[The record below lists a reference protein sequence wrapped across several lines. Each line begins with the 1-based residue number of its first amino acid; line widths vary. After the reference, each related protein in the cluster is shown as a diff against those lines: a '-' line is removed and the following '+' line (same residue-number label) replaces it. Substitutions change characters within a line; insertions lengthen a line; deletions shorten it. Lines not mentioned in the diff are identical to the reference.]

1 MVQTTKRLGGSKST
15 RVSKMKKI
23 RKILGLIL
31 VGILLLPL
39 ASCESQQNAKVDK
52 PSEDTRILVFIC
64 KQDKMRYYYD
74 KDTKV
79 MYAIYTDFREGGGM
93 TPLYNPDGTLK
104 LYEESENK

>member
-1 MVQTTKRLGGSKST
+1 MKRIK
-15 RVSKMKKI
+15 
-23 RKILGLIL
+23 KILGLIL

-39 ASCESQQNAKVDK
+39 ASCSFQHNAKVDN
-52 PSEDTRILVFIC
+52 PNEDIKTLVYIGS
-64 KQDKMRYYYD
+64 QDNRFSYYYD

-79 MYAIYTDFREGGGM
+79 MYVLYADYSVGVGL

>member
-1 MVQTTKRLGGSKST
+1 
-15 RVSKMKKI
+15 MK
-23 RKILGLIL
+23 KILGLIL

-39 ASCESQQNAKVDK
+39 ASCSSQHNAKVDN
-52 PSEDTRILVFIC
+52 PNEDIKTLVYVGS
-64 KQDKMRYYYD
+64 QDDRFHYYYD

-79 MYAIYTDFREGGGM
+79 MYVVYAIAYKGGM

>member
-1 MVQTTKRLGGSKST
+1 
-15 RVSKMKKI
+15 MKKI

-39 ASCESQQNAKVDK
+39 ASCSSQHNAKVDNPNK
-52 PSEDTRILVFIC
+52 DINTLVYIGS
-64 KQDKMRYYYD
+64 QDKQFYYYYD
-74 KDTKV
+74 TDTKV
-79 MYAIYTDFREGGGM
+79 IYVRSYYGGM

>member
-1 MVQTTKRLGGSKST
+1 M
-15 RVSKMKKI
+15 

-39 ASCESQQNAKVDK
+39 ASCSLQHNAKVDK
-52 PSEDTRILVFIC
+52 PSEDTKILVFIC
-64 KQDKMRYYYD
+64 RQDKMLYYYD

-79 MYAIYTDFREGGGM
+79 MYVVYAADNMGGM

>member
-1 MVQTTKRLGGSKST
+1 
-15 RVSKMKKI
+15 MK
-23 RKILGLIL
+23 KILGLIL

-39 ASCESQQNAKVDK
+39 ASCSSQHNTKVDN
-52 PSEDTRILVFIC
+52 PTEDIKTLVYIGSQGNRFH
-64 KQDKMRYYYD
+64 YYYD

-79 MYAIYTDFREGGGM
+79 MYVVFSDYQCGGGM

>member
-1 MVQTTKRLGGSKST
+1 ME
-15 RVSKMKKI
+15 KI
-23 RKILGLIL
+23 RKMLGLIL

-39 ASCESQQNAKVDK
+39 ASCDLNSQQNAKVDK
-52 PSEDTRILVFIC
+52 PSEDKNVLVFIC
-64 KQDKMRYYYD
+64 RQDGMRYYYD

-79 MYAIYTDFREGGGM
+79 MYVVYTGYQEGGGM

>member
-1 MVQTTKRLGGSKST
+1 
-15 RVSKMKKI
+15 MKKI

-39 ASCESQQNAKVDK
+39 ASCNSQHNAKVDNPNYDIK
-52 PSEDTRILVFIC
+52 TLVYIGS
-64 KQDKMRYYYD
+64 QDERFYYYYD

-79 MYAIYTDFREGGGM
+79 MYVMYASYNGGM

>member
-1 MVQTTKRLGGSKST
+1 M
-15 RVSKMKKI
+15 

-39 ASCESQQNAKVDK
+39 ASCSSQHNAKVDN
-52 PSEDTRILVFIC
+52 PNEDIKTLVYIGS
-64 KQDKMRYYYD
+64 QDERFYYYYD

-79 MYAIYTDFREGGGM
+79 MYVVYASYNKGGM

-104 LYEESENK
+104 LYKESENE

>member
-1 MVQTTKRLGGSKST
+1 M
-15 RVSKMKKI
+15 

-39 ASCESQQNAKVDK
+39 ASCSSQHNAKVDNPNYDIK
-52 PSEDTRILVFIC
+52 TLVYIGS
-64 KQDKMRYYYD
+64 QDERFYYYYD

-79 MYAIYTDFREGGGM
+79 MYVVYAKGYRGGM

-104 LYEESENK
+104 LYKESENE

>member
-1 MVQTTKRLGGSKST
+1 MKRIK
-15 RVSKMKKI
+15 
-23 RKILGLIL
+23 KILGLIL

-39 ASCESQQNAKVDK
+39 ASCDLQQNAKVDK
-52 PSEDTRILVFIC
+52 PSEDTNILVYIGR
-64 KQDKMRYYYD
+64 QGRMDYYYD

-79 MYAIYTDFREGGGM
+79 MYVIFSDYQEGGGM